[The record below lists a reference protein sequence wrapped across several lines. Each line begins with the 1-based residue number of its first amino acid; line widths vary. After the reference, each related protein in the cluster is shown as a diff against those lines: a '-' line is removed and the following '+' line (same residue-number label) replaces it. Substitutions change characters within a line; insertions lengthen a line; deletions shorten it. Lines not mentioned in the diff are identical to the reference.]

1 MSEFANTIHPTTP
14 PMTVADCTNV
24 RKIAGETGD
33 HADEHARHLAH
44 LRSLPEIRA
53 QRIASLKRMIGEGT
67 FDTDARLAV
76 ALDRMFDELRHH

>member
-33 HADEHARHLAH
+33 PPEFDKKT
-44 LRSLPEIRA
+44 RSKGVGQP
-53 QRIASLKRMIGEGT
+53 
-67 FDTDARLAV
+67 
-76 ALDRMFDELRHH
+76 